1 MKIRWYGH
9 ACFKLDFAN
18 GPYVVTDPFDD
29 HVGYPL
35 CDASADIVTTSH
47 GHGDH
52 NYVESIQGRPT
63 VLNRTGLFTFDDLV
77 VRGVKAYHDELNGA
91 KRGDNI
97 IYIFES
103 DDLKIAHMG
112 DLGHEPDLKQ
122 YAALDGVDVLMIPIG
137 GYYTIDTETAVKI
150 IEKIQPKL
158 VIPMHF
164 NTAVMNFP
172 ITDEKHFV
180 ELTGAEYWN
189 SNVIEV
195 TKENLSTLPKAVVM
209 RYAEE

>member
-9 ACFKLDFAN
+9 ACFRLDFAN

-63 VLNRTGLFTFDDLV
+63 VLNRPGMFTFDDLV
-77 VRGVKAYHDELNGA
+77 VRTVKTYHDDVNGA
-91 KRGDNI
+91 KRGENLVFV
-97 IYIFES
+97 FES
-103 DDLKIAHMG
+103 DGLRIAHMG
-112 DLGHEPDLKQ
+112 DLGHEPDLAQ
-122 YAALDGVDVLMIPIG
+122 YARLTDIDVLMIPIG
-137 GYYTIDTETAVKI
+137 GFYTIDTETAVKVI
-150 IEKIQPKL
+150 GQIKPRL
-158 VIPMHF
+158 TIPMHF

-180 ELTGAEYWN
+180 GLTGAEYWD

-195 TKENLSTLPKAVVM
+195 TRENIGDLPDAVVM
-209 RYAEE
+209 KYGE

>member
-35 CDASADIVTTSH
+35 CDASADIVTASH

-52 NYVESIQGRPT
+52 NYVESIQGKPT
-63 VLNRTGLFTFDDLV
+63 VLNRAGMFTFDDLV
-77 VRGVKAYHDELNGA
+77 VHAVKSHHDANGGA
-91 KRGDNI
+91 QRGDNLI
-97 IYIFES
+97 FIFES
-103 DDLKIAHMG
+103 DGLKIAHLG

-122 YAALDGVDVLMIPIG
+122 YAALDGADVLLIPIG
-137 GYYTIDTETAVKI
+137 GYYTIDTATALKI
-150 IEKIQPKL
+150 IDHVKPKL
-158 VIPMHF
+158 TIPMHF

-172 ITDEKHFV
+172 ITDEKQFV
-180 ELTGAEYWN
+180 EVGGATYWA

-195 TKENLSTLPKAVVM
+195 TRENIHTLPRAVVLK
-209 RYAEE
+209 YSE

>member
-1 MKIRWYGH
+1 MQIKWYGH
-9 ACFKLDFAN
+9 ACFKLSFSN

-35 CDASADIVTTSH
+35 CETEADIVTTSH

-52 NYVESIQGRPT
+52 NYVESIKGRPT

-77 VRGVKAYHDELNGA
+77 VRGVKAYHDEVNGA
-91 KRGDNI
+91 KRGDDI

-103 DDLKIAHMG
+103 DDLKIAHLG

-122 YAALDGVDVLMIPIG
+122 YAALAGTDVLLIPIG

-150 IEKIQPKL
+150 IGEIKPKV

-172 ITDEKHFV
+172 ISDEKQFV
-180 ELTGAEYWN
+180 EFTGAEYLN
-189 SNVIEV
+189 SNVIEI
-195 TKENLSTLPKAVVM
+195 TKDNIDSLPKAVVM
-209 RYAEE
+209 NYGE